1 MIRLLSYTL
10 MLLMLL
16 MLPVSA
22 QDDSDEDGDED
33 GGMLTNFLQDTLSG
47 DSRHIKVSGLEG
59 ALSSQA
65 TIKKLTVAD
74 DKGVWLTVLEAE
86 LDWNRL
92 ALLRG
97 RFSVNALTA
106 KQIIIARRPGTTESE
121 TELPNAAATPFEVPE
136 FPVEIDLAKIQVDR
150 VELGKDVAGVAAVLD
165 VTGALKLAEGSL
177 NTRLAINRLDRDG
190 DAAGLIAAFD
200 NQSRNLSL
208 NLSLTE
214 SDGGLISTALHIPDT
229 PSLQMSIKGEGPLS
243 AFTADV
249 SLASDT
255 TPRLTGQVTLQAVD
269 VAGSDTTNPKAISFN
284 ADLSGDLRAL
294 LSSDYQPFFGA
305 ETVFHLAGLREPD
318 GRIEVEQLRVKSE
331 SLALDGQLEI
341 SAAGRAENLTL
352 TGAITPITG
361 SEVVLPLPGPRT
373 AIRGAKIST
382 NYDASVNNEWRIDL
396 SLTGLDRPEMTLQMA
411 EISAGGTVL
420 DSEFRKIQGSVTAAL
435 SGLHMNDSGLQT
447 AIGSKVTL
455 DGGFLLDATE
465 NLQLNNFVMQGDD
478 YSASVDGTVDGL
490 NSGFTLDGLARV
502 KAADI
507 SRFAGLAG
515 RPVSGALTAQIKG
528 TGSVLGGK
536 FDIRFDALSQDLT
549 TGLDELDPLITGRTT
564 MALNATRDETGLT
577 IHHFGFDSTA
587 LTATINGTAN
597 GDTATLTIK
606 AGLDDLG
613 RIVKEAP
620 GPIDLQGKVE
630 RQGQLWTGSMLIN
643 GSGDSQATLNGSYHT
658 DGSADFTYDARL
670 SRIERFSS
678 DFSGNLTST
687 GKASRS
693 NGVWQIDSNAKGPA
707 GIVMQVTGTFD
718 ESDKQVDLNSTGK
731 LQMGIINKIIAPTS
745 INGQATFDLAMKGQ
759 PGLDALSGSIQISD
773 SNIAIPQIANTIT
786 GLGGSVNL
794 NNGNAQL
801 AINGGLRAGGG
812 FTVAGPV
819 SLAAPYNGTLN
830 LKLNKIVLTDNIS
843 YESSAN
849 GQLVYSGPLTGNGR
863 LSGQIDF
870 GDTEINIAA
879 AGGSSGA
886 APIPDMTNIN
896 ESSAVHQTRVRA
908 GLVVTE
914 KSSNRPV
921 IGLDVALNAN
931 KKIFVRG
938 RGLQAEL
945 GGSLHIGGTTENVE
959 PAGQIKLIRGNLDI
973 FGKRLVLT
981 KGLVTLQGQLEP
993 YIEFEASTTT
1003 SDGSATLEIVGPLTS
1018 PEVDVTSDPERPPEE
1033 ALAMLIFGN
1042 QHAALSPLKLA
1053 QLAASLAVLS
1063 GGGSGK
1069 TSGKIRDTLGVDN
1082 IDLTQDENGDAQV
1095 GAGAYVAD
1103 NVYTDISVN
1112 TKGETELNIN
1122 LDVSDKV
1129 TVKGT
1134 VDSTG
1139 TSALGLFYE
1148 RDY

>member
-1 MIRLLSYTL
+1 
-10 MLLMLL
+10 MLLA
-16 MLPVSA
+16 LPASA
-22 QDDSDEDGDED
+22 KDDDNENGDED

-59 ALSSQA
+59 ALSSKA

-74 DKGVWLTVLEAE
+74 DKGVWLTMLEAE

-106 KQIIIARRPGTTESE
+106 KQIIITRSPGTTERE
-121 TELPNAAATPFEVPE
+121 IELPSAEATPFEVPE

-150 VELGKDVAGVAAVLD
+150 VELGKELAGVAAVLD
-165 VTGALKLAEGSL
+165 VTGALKLADGSL

-200 NQSRNLSL
+200 NQSRHLSL

-214 SDGGLISTALHIPDT
+214 SAGGLMSTALHIPDT
-229 PSLQMSIKGEGPLS
+229 PSLQVSIKGEGPIS
-243 AFTADV
+243 AFSADV

-255 TPRLTGQVTLQAVD
+255 TPRLTGQVTLQAID
-269 VAGSDTTNPKAISFN
+269 VTGDDETAAKATSFN

-294 LSSDYQPFFGA
+294 LNPDYQPFFGPD
-305 ETVFHLAGLREPD
+305 TKFHLAGLREPD
-318 GRIEVEQLRVKSE
+318 GRMEIEQFRVKSE
-331 SLALDGQLEI
+331 SLALTGQLDL

-352 TGAITPITG
+352 TGAITPTTG

-373 AIRGAKIST
+373 AIRGAKISAK
-382 NYDASVNNEWRIDL
+382 YDASVSNGWSINL
-396 SLTGLDRPEMTLQMA
+396 SLTGLERPQMTLRMA
-411 EISAGGTVL
+411 EINANGTVL
-420 DSEFRKIQGSVTAAL
+420 DSEFRKLQGSVTAAL
-435 SGLHMNDSGLQT
+435 NGLHLNNSDLQT

-455 DGGFLLDATE
+455 DGDFLMDGTE
-465 NLQLNNFVMQGDD
+465 DLRLNNFVLQGDD

-502 KAADI
+502 KATDI

-515 RPVSGALTAQIKG
+515 RPISGALTAQING

-536 FDIRFDALSQDLT
+536 FDIKFDALGRDLA
-549 TGLDELDPLITGRTT
+549 TGLDDLDPLIAGRST
-564 MALNATRDETGLT
+564 MALNATRDETGLA
-577 IHHFGFDSTA
+577 IHHFGLNSTA
-587 LTATINGTAN
+587 LSATINGTAS

-613 RIVKEAP
+613 RIVKQAP
-620 GPIDLQGKVE
+620 GPIDLQGNVE
-630 RQGQLWTGSMLIN
+630 RQGQLWTGSMLVK
-643 GSGDSQATLNGSYHT
+643 GSGDSQASLSGTYHT
-658 DGSADFTYDARL
+658 DGSADFTYDALL

-693 NGVWQIDSNAKGPA
+693 NGVWQIDSDAKGPA
-707 GIVMQVTGTFD
+707 GIAMQVSGTFD
-718 ESDKQVDLNSTGK
+718 ESNKQVDLNSTGE

-759 PGLDALSGSIQISD
+759 PSLDALSGSIQISG

-794 NNGNAQL
+794 NNGSAQL

-812 FTVAGPV
+812 FVVTGPV
-819 SLAAPYNGTLN
+819 RLAAPYDGTLN
-830 LKLNKIVLTDNIS
+830 VKLNEIVLTDNIS

-879 AGGSSGA
+879 AGGASGA
-886 APIPDMTNIN
+886 APIPDMTNVR
-896 ESSAVHQTRVRA
+896 ESSAVYQTRVRA

-914 KSSNRPV
+914 KSRGGPV
-921 IGLDVALNAN
+921 IGLDIALNASN
-931 KKIFVRG
+931 KIFVRG

-945 GGSLHIGGTTENVE
+945 GGGLHIGGTTENVE

-973 FGKRLVLT
+973 FGRRLVLT

-993 YIEFEASTTT
+993 FIEFEASTTT
-1003 SDGSATLEIVGPLTS
+1003 SDGSATLAIVGPLTS
-1018 PEVDVTSDPERPPEE
+1018 PKVDVTSDPERPSEE
-1033 ALAMLIFGN
+1033 ALAMLVFGN
-1042 QHAALSPLKLA
+1042 EHAALSPLKLA

-1063 GGGSGK
+1063 GGGGGK
-1069 TSGKIRDTLGVDN
+1069 TSGKIRNTLGVDN

-1122 LDVSDKV
+1122 LDVSDKL
-1129 TVKGT
+1129 TVKGS

-1139 TSALGLFYE
+1139 SSGVGLFYE
-1148 RDY
+1148 KDY